1 LKINIG
7 SGDERFEGFL
17 NIDSDPLTL
26 PDFCVNIEK
35 ENLPFEDNSVEEVI
49 AHHILEHLGEGYF
62 NALQELYRV
71 CKHNAI
77 IDILVPHPRHNHFLN
92 DPTHRRAITPDGL
105 WLFSKKYNDATR
117 EQKARASKLGYLY
130 NVDFEVMDI
139 LEIPESKYITVFEG
153 KPVIE
158 VEQYM
163 NEHNNIIAETNIK
176 LVVIKEYVE

>member
-1 LKINIG
+1 MNINIG
-7 SGDERFEGFL
+7 SGDEKVEGFI
-17 NIDSDPLTL
+17 NIDYDQLTL
-26 PDFCVNIEK
+26 PDYCFNIEK
-35 ENLPFEDNSVEEVI
+35 DIWPFEDNTVEKVI
-49 AHHILEHLGEGYF
+49 AHHIFEHIGEGYF
-62 NALQELYRV
+62 HMLQELYRV

-77 IDILVPHPRHNHFLN
+77 IDILVPHPRHDNFIN

-130 NVDFEVMDI
+130 NVDFEVMDV
-139 LEIPESKYITVFEG
+139 LEIPDSKYISVFEG
-153 KPVIE
+153 KPVVE

-163 NEHNNIIAETNIK
+163 KEHNNIIVDTNIK